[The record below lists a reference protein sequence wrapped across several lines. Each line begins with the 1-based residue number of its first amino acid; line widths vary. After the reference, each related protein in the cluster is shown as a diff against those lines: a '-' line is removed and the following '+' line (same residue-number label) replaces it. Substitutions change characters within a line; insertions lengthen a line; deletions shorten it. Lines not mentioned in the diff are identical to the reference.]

1 MRHSGGEVSDCQV
14 IGRHWVAM
22 GSKMMGEHPRTGRV
36 DGEQAKESGPGLSS
50 WEVAGSGPVAPPVGA
65 DSERNTGAD
74 DPCASSRVGCGV
86 PVRKVKRVKRHFS
99 KLWDAIDDWPANLDP
114 HTIVHELDVAGDRK
128 LHPWAW
134 PKTGSAN
141 ARPQRSINSSSR
153 AQRRRMEVK
162 PV

>member
-74 DPCASSRVGCGV
+74 DPCPEARLGSGV
-86 PVRKVKRVKRHFS
+86 PARQVEAGEAPLQQALGRHRR
-99 KLWDAIDDWPANLDP
+99 L
-114 HTIVHELDVAGDRK
+114 AGES
-128 LHPWAW
+128 
-134 PKTGSAN
+134 GSAHDR
-141 ARPQRSINSSSR
+141 ARAGRGRNLGAAPLGVAENWCRKRTISTFDEFKVR
-153 AQRRRMEVK
+153 ARRKSMEVNA
-162 PV
+162 V